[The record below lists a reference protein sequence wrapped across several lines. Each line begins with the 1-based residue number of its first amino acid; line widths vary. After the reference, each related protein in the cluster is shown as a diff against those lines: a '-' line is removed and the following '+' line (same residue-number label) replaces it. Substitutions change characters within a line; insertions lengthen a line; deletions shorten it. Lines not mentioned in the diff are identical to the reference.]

1 MTNEPWKKLGA
12 TDRRVGIAMIVFA
25 AAILGLAFVVNM
37 RPGDVVL
44 EPEQPVAGAIVSK
57 IGPAFLPCDSPEL
70 ASKIMNALADAYS
83 NAGAPDAG
91 AKIRSFS
98 GALNLQENTD
108 ERFSSIT
115 HEEYRNKAS
124 PENIRMCVCA
134 LSKLPH
140 AEGLT
145 PRQKEEFEEKFPEC
159 KVADCYGPAPASTC
173 GIPFPIVEYRDFSGL
188 HVDVLDPQR
197 PGIIAS
203 SP

>member
-98 GALNLQENTD
+98 GVPFRD
-108 ERFSSIT
+108 EFPARDLRDAACP
-115 HEEYRNKAS
+115 YVGK
-124 PENIRMCVCA
+124 
-134 LSKLPH
+134 PH
-140 AEGLT
+140 
-145 PRQKEEFEEKFPEC
+145 R
-159 KVADCYGPAPASTC
+159 
-173 GIPFPIVEYRDFSGL
+173 SG
-188 HVDVLDPQR
+188 VQ
-197 PGIIAS
+197 AW
-203 SP
+203 